1 MIYENVSQKHKEPTT
16 MEFNEKFKTYTNT
29 ELLRII
35 DNPVGYQPN
44 AVETAKTIFSD
55 RQLTEDEIKI
65 AKDELEIERQE
76 KLNKEQKKRAVEE
89 KFKNIGKSILDN
101 VNPIQNET
109 PTTEKTIRIISLL
122 FGGLFLFQLY
132 KEFGMI
138 SFMFIDSSAGW
149 DFSMVLYFLPLV
161 VVPTATV
168 LFYKR
173 KKSGWLLLTMF
184 LTYSAVSAIGL
195 IILTINMEPSGIP
208 ALDSIFPQTSPSTHI
223 LTFLFFAG
231 TIWAISRENIRT
243 VYTITKQT
251 MILTISIT
259 AVIVGLGLKTFF

>member
-1 MIYENVSQKHKEPTT
+1 
-16 MEFNEKFKTYTNT
+16 MEFNEKFKTYSNT

-35 DNPVGYQPN
+35 DNPDGYQPK

-55 RQLTEDEIKI
+55 RQLTEEEIKI

-76 KLNKEQKKRAVEE
+76 KLIKEQKKRAVED

-101 VNPIQNET
+101 LNPIQNET

-132 KEFGMI
+132 REFGMI
-138 SFMFIDSSAGW
+138 SFMFTDSSIGW
-149 DFSMVLYFLPLV
+149 DFSIVLYFLPLV

-173 KKSGWLLLTMF
+173 KKIGWLLLTMF

-195 IILTINMEPSGIP
+195 FIFTVNMKPSGFE
-208 ALDSIFPQTSPSTHI
+208 ALDGLFPQTSPTTHI
-223 LTFLFFAG
+223 MTFLFFAG
-231 TIWAISRENIRT
+231 TIWVISREKIRT
-243 VYTITKQT
+243 VYKITKQT

-259 AVIVGLGLKTFF
+259 AVIVGFGLKTFF

>member
-1 MIYENVSQKHKEPTT
+1 
-16 MEFNEKFKTYTNT
+16 MEFTEKFKTYSNT

-35 DNPVGYQPN
+35 YNPDSYQPK
-44 AVETAKTIFSD
+44 AVETAKTILSD
-55 RQLTEDEIKI
+55 RQLTEEEIKI
-65 AKDELEIERQE
+65 SKDELEIESQE
-76 KLNKEQKKRAVEE
+76 KLNKEQKKRAVED

-109 PTTEKTIRIISLL
+109 PTTEKTIQIISLL

-138 SFMFIDSSAGW
+138 CFMFTDSSSDW
-149 DFSMVLYFLPLV
+149 DFSMVLYFLPLI
-161 VVPTATV
+161 VVPTATI

-173 KKSGWLLLTMF
+173 TKIGWLLLTMF

-195 IILTINMEPSGIP
+195 FFLTMNMKSSSFE
-208 ALDSIFPQTSPSTHI
+208 ALDNLFQQTSPSTHI

-231 TIWAISRENIRT
+231 TIWAVSRENIRT
-243 VYTITKQT
+243 VYTITKKT

-259 AVIVGLGLKTFF
+259 AVIVGLVLKTFF